1 MRDYKCD
8 YYCFRD
14 DELEMFLAEWWMQ
27 MCYHM
32 LTNNCSNEC
41 EDEDEEED
49 GQVVYEHLCLPYGFK
64 IMFSK
69 RAST

>member
-1 MRDYKCD
+1 
-8 YYCFRD
+8 
-14 DELEMFLAEWWMQ
+14 MQ

-32 LTNNCSNEC
+32 FTNNCSNEC

>member
-1 MRDYKCD
+1 
-8 YYCFRD
+8 
-14 DELEMFLAEWWMQ
+14 

-32 LTNNCSNEC
+32 FTNNCSNEC

-69 RAST
+69 RASTYVRMFGGSVEYILRYC